1 MKHFLL
7 KASGI
12 LLAASVIGCADPAYD
27 IDKLDTAAHFGSG
40 DINLPLGSTDK
51 ITVGELIGD
60 EFDEW
65 ISKNSNGTY
74 SISYGSDPY
83 DLSFAVPQDIDR
95 SLGLKRYKG
104 RYIDIEYPAFS
115 KPSGIKFDENGVAD
129 LSSRIAASRKI
140 AERGFRLPFT
150 IEKMPA
156 QLEGLSSV
164 LLTDDSQVKITFSIP
179 DCLLTEGTVTPDIR
193 FDLHELFEVAGYPDG
208 VVTFND
214 LKLNS
219 SNGYSASKVLN
230 LKKIVI
236 NPDNFNRA
244 KRTLDINAHIG
255 FSGNIL
261 VDKPKTT
268 KARYQETGSSNPL
281 IIRVQLVN
289 VLCKGVE
296 GQFTYGV
303 DSIRSRLKLTKVAQ
317 KFGGDDTPVTF
328 TSPELHLTY
337 SSNFSVPT
345 RAVATF
351 VAQRDGQTTAQVK
364 NVPFDLPVSTNGAT
378 VKRVYRFCSNGKSAG
393 GAVGVKAD
401 IPSLFKPFPDII
413 YVYLDIATD
422 NTKTGIVELDKE
434 YDLQVALDISSPLG
448 YGPGLKLE
456 YSDSFPLPTVFGD
469 ILKENRLKLVGDI
482 TNTSPLKLGL
492 DFVMT
497 DEAGNQ
503 LTQPVSQEI
512 AAGGT
517 TPVEIDFGG
526 AMGASA
532 KSIAKGVLILNAAPT
547 SSGKAINANDYIQA
561 DLKIQV
567 PDGFYFS
574 F

>member
-40 DINLPLGSTDK
+40 DINLPLGSTDT
-51 ITVGELIGD
+51 ITVGDLIGD
-60 EFDEW
+60 QFDEW

-83 DLSFAVPQDIDR
+83 DLSFSVPQDIDR

-104 RYIDIEYPAFS
+104 QSIDVEYPAFS
-115 KPSGIKFDENGVAD
+115 RPYRVQFDENGVAD
-129 LSSRIAASRKI
+129 LSGGISDTRKI
-140 AERGFRLPFT
+140 ATRGLRLPFT
-150 IEKMPA
+150 VNKMPK
-156 QLEGLSSV
+156 QLQGLSSV
-164 LLTDDSQVKITFSIP
+164 LLTDDSQVKMTFSIP
-179 DCLLTEGTVTPDIR
+179 NCMLTEGTITPDFQ
-193 FDLHELFEVAGYPDG
+193 FDLHELFEVEGYPG
-208 VVTFND
+208 GIVTFKD
-214 LKLNS
+214 VKLNS
-219 SNGYSASKVLN
+219 SNNFSASKI
-230 LKKIVI
+230 LKLKRIVI
-236 NPDNFNRA
+236 DPSKFNRE
-244 KRTLDINAHIG
+244 KGTLDIDAVISL
-255 FSGNIL
+255 SGNIRIEN
-261 VDKPKTT
+261 PKTT
-268 KARYQETGSSNPL
+268 RERYQQASSSYPMKVRL
-281 IIRVQLVN
+281 QLVN

-296 GQFTYGV
+296 GQFTYAV

-317 KFGGDDTPVTF
+317 KLGGDDAPVTV
-328 TSPELHLTY
+328 TAPELRLTY
-337 SSNFSVPT
+337 NSNFSVPA

-351 VAQRDGQTTAQVK
+351 VAQRDGKTTAQVK

-393 GAVGVKAD
+393 GAVGVKAN
-401 IPSLFKPFPDII
+401 IPSLFKPFPDVI
-413 YVYLDIATD
+413 YIYLDIATD
-422 NTKTGIVELDKE
+422 DTKTGIVELDKD
-434 YDLQVALDISSPLG
+434 YDLQIALNISSPLG

-532 KSIAKGVLILNAAPT
+532 KSIAKGVLILNAKPA